1 MNPVQ
6 EDGGEKL
13 DEIEE
18 IPRKMANTRG
28 FKNTLRT
35 SKWGKAARVDE
46 VGSDLLRAD
55 MEDN

>member
-1 MNPVQ
+1 MNPVE

-18 IPRKMANTRG
+18 ISRTMANTRG

-35 SKWGKAARVDE
+35 SK
-46 VGSDLLRAD
+46 
-55 MEDN
+55 